1 MANNNKSVD
10 QLEAEQLERLV
21 KILGAGGIGNRPGS
35 ADHGDKEQGGADQGG
50 KGKGGAEYKLESLSD
65 LAKLPVLRKDELL
78 KSQRDD
84 PPFGL
89 LKPTKIANIY
99 QSPGPVYE
107 PRLPGTDPWRF
118 GKFLRAIGIK
128 RSDIVQNTFAY
139 HFTPAGA
146 MFESAARA
154 VEATVFPAGPG
165 QSRQQAEVAQ
175 AIRTTVYAGTPDFLN
190 IILTKADEEGFD
202 LSHIK
207 HAAVSAGPL
216 FPQLRQSYL
225 ERGIICRQCYGTADV
240 GLIAYE
246 TEDCIDGM
254 FVDDDVIVEI
264 LSPGTGNPVP
274 AGEIGEVV
282 VTVLNETHPLVRFS
296 VGDLSAF
303 MSETGDTQK
312 RIVGWRG
319 RADQA
324 AKVKGMFIR
333 PEQVSAIVERHP
345 EIDRARVEVS
355 FDGSTEWIDV
365 KLESKLKDAEKFEEI
380 VRETLKLKARITI
393 VDDGGIPRDG
403 ILVSDLRENVP
414 R

>member
-1 MANNNKSVD
+1 MTSKKKSVD
-10 QLEAEQLERLV
+10 QLEAEQLARLV
-21 KILGAGGIGNRPGS
+21 KILS
-35 ADHGDKEQGGADQGG
+35 SG
-50 KGKGGAEYKLESLSD
+50 KGDSGQVRAGQKDTELKLENLSD

-78 KSQRDD
+78 KSQLND
-84 PPFGL
+84 PPFGM
-89 LKPTKIANIY
+89 LKPAKIANIY

-107 PRLPGTDPWRF
+107 PRLPGSDPWRF
-118 GKFLRAIGIK
+118 GKFLRAIGISNK
-128 RSDIVQNTFAY
+128 DIVQNTFSY

-146 MFESAARA
+146 MFETAARA

-165 QSRQQAEVAQ
+165 QSRQQCEVAQ
-175 AIRTTVYAGTPDFLN
+175 AIKTTVYAGTPDFLN

-202 LSHIK
+202 LSNIK

-225 ERGIICRQCYGTADV
+225 ERGIVCRQCYGTADV

-264 LSPGTGNPVP
+264 VSPGTGDPLP

-282 VTVLNETHPLVRFS
+282 VTVLNDAHPLVRFS

-303 MSETGDTQK
+303 ISEPGDTQK

-324 AKVKGMFIR
+324 TKVKGMFIR
-333 PEQVSAIVERHP
+333 PEQVSAMVDHHP

-365 KLESKLKDAEKFEEI
+365 KLESNVNDASTPCSTAVGKHC
-380 VRETLKLKARITI
+380 
-393 VDDGGIPRDG
+393 
-403 ILVSDLRENVP
+403 
-414 R
+414 

>member
-1 MANNNKSVD
+1 MMANNNKSVD
-10 QLEAEQLERLV
+10 QLEAEQLSRLL
-21 KILGAGGIGNRPGS
+21 KILSTGQVGTGQVGTSQDGAGRKEIG
-35 ADHGDKEQGGADQGG
+35 HTIK
-50 KGKGGAEYKLESLSD
+50 SLSD
-65 LAKLPVLRKDELL
+65 LAKLPVLRKEDLL
-78 KSQRDD
+78 KSQLDD

-89 LKPTKIANIY
+89 LKPAKIANIH

-107 PRLPGTDPWRF
+107 PRLPGADPWRF
-118 GKFLRAIGIK
+118 GKFLRAIGIG
-128 RSDIVQNTFAY
+128 STDIIQNTFSY

-146 MFESAARA
+146 MFETAAHA

-165 QSRQQAEVAQ
+165 QSRQQCEVAQ
-175 AIRTTVYAGTPDFLN
+175 AIKTTVYAGTPDFLK
-190 IILTKADEEGFD
+190 IILAKADEEGFD
-202 LSHIK
+202 LSNIK

-225 ERGIICRQCYGTADV
+225 ERGIVCRQCYGTADV

-264 LSPGTGNPVP
+264 LSPGTGDPLP

-282 VTVLNETHPLVRFS
+282 VTVLNEVHPLVRFS

-303 MSETGDTQK
+303 MSESGDTQK

-324 AKVKGMFIR
+324 TKVKGMFIR
-333 PEQVSAIVERHP
+333 PEQVSAMVDRHP
-345 EIDRARVEVS
+345 DINRARVEVS

-365 KLESKLKDAEKFEEI
+365 KLESGLNDAAQFEQL
-380 VRETLKLKARITI
+380 VQETLKLKARITI
-393 VDDGGIPRDG
+393 VDQGDLPRDG
-403 ILVSDLRENVP
+403 ILVADLRESV